1 MPPSVRMRPS
11 STVMLPGPTCFQPV
25 RSLPL
30 KSGFHA
36 GACGGAAATASR
48 VEMAASSRSVVFHL
62 CGGTA
67 RCGAPWRNLAWQGC
81 SMLHPCTGE
90 SKLQVVKV
98 VVADLDVV
106 EG

>member
-1 MPPSVRMRPS
+1 MRPS

-30 KSGFHA
+30 KSGFQVED
-36 GACGGAAATASR
+36 CGGAAATASR
-48 VEMAASSRSVVFHL
+48 VETATSSRSVVFHL
-62 CGGTA
+62 CGGMA
-67 RCGAPWRNLAWQGC
+67 RCSLEKSPLQGC
-81 SMLHPCTGE
+81 SMLHPCRGE